1 MGPCWSRIGVFGE
14 GGRVVTARRDL
25 RSNSLTGADVK
36 GLASGNVTNG
46 GLLAEDFAVG
56 PFAMSLAVRTGPTV
70 RPVGNQLEP
79 FCNGTRFRYVFR

>member
-1 MGPCWSRIGVFGE
+1 MGPCWSRTGVFGE
-14 GGRVVTARRDL
+14 GGRVVTARRDP
-25 RSNSLTGADVK
+25 RNNSLTGADVK

-46 GLLAEDFAVG
+46 GLLAEGFAVG
-56 PFAMSLAVRTGPTV
+56 PFAMSPALRTGPTV